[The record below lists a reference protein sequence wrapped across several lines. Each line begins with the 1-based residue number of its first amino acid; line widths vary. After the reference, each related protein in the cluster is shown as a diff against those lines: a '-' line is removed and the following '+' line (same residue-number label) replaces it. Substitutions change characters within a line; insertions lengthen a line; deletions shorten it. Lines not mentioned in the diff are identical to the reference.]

1 MVVIGVKVLHRIFI
15 QKNIR
20 NPRRRNLP
28 PTPQKKEFVRKKGK
42 NLEVV
47 VLGVQKIN
55 MTFWGL
61 GEMFKGY
68 SAATC
73 GGKVSLKSM
82 GAGRRI

>member
-20 NPRRRNLP
+20 IPRRRNLS
-28 PTPQKKEFVRKKGK
+28 PTPPKKEFLRKKGK
-42 NLEVV
+42 NIEVV

-61 GEMFKGY
+61 GEMFEGY

-73 GGKVSLKSM
+73 GGKVSHKSM
-82 GAGRRI
+82 GAEQRV